1 MEKTIIQLQ
10 DINKIYRTKEGPF
23 YAARSISLKIEV
35 GEFMIIM
42 GRSGCGKS
50 TLLNILGFIDSFDE
64 GTYWWNGKDTKKM
77 DRNQCAKI
85 RLSEIGYIYQ
95 SYNLIDELNCLENVE
110 LVMGYAG
117 IKKSE
122 RKKRAQELLERVG
135 LLDKAKSYPQ
145 ELSGGQ
151 QQRIAIAR
159 AISNNPRV
167 ILADEPTGNL
177 DYNTGMQVMEIL
189 KQLNDEGITIVM
201 VTHDQ
206 ELSDYASRI
215 ITMSDGEILQK

>member
-206 ELSDYASRI
+206 ELSNYASRI

>member
-201 VTHDQ
+201 VTHHQ

-215 ITMSDGEILQK
+215 ITMSAGATLQK